1 MTRNA
6 DRSKVE
12 YGQASQKKGKMSR
25 GRKTSSQIRKQ
36 KRKKKQRYHR
46 RGKKKKKKKKPHA
59 KKQTTRKRRWTNQ
72 AKILNLQRN
81 E

>member
-36 KRKKKQRYHR
+36 KRKKEATVSSK
-46 RGKKKKKKKKPHA
+46 GKKEEKEKKTPCQKTDDT
-59 KKQTTRKRRWTNQ
+59 QTSMDESGKNSKLAAQ
-72 AKILNLQRN
+72 
-81 E
+81 